1 MKTGIEELFKNSLQ
15 HQEEAYDP
23 TSWASMQARLDKAMP
38 TTPPKS
44 GFSGKTY
51 GLGAA
56 SIAAIVLSA
65 WYFTKENEVEQHANA
80 KTVKNAIV
88 SETSSNET
96 AKNTKNLITSPETT
110 STDATIG
117 QTDQNQSAQTSSKQ
131 TIELPITNTV
141 QSILPISFTS
151 INNTYVKPNPLSTV
165 TEPKF
170 GHNVFLS
177 TTSVCENTELTL
189 KNDVNEAILVKVEGK
204 TIQVSKLSSIA
215 MKLTK
220 AGNQEIEIVGKNGV
234 MLDNISVL
242 VKTAPTPDVNFGE
255 FEYQNGLPTIEAK
268 ITNSDEFASSK
279 WYFGKHEVSD
289 DSKASIHPYKKGQH
303 PVFINVTGQNGCNMI
318 SEMSIQVEN
327 DYNLLANTGITLS
340 SSDPL
345 VSSFMPRALLLR
357 NAGFTLQILDI
368 RTRQVVYETSDINSP
383 WNGTNS
389 STGQMAVAGTY
400 VWTVSLQHPEPNE
413 QAQYRGELVVQ

>member
-38 TTPPKS
+38 TTPSKS
-44 GFSGKTY
+44 GFSGKTF

-56 SIAAIVLSA
+56 SIAAVVLSA

-80 KTVKNAIV
+80 KTVKNEIV
-88 SETSSNET
+88 SETSSNKTE
-96 AKNTKNLITSPETT
+96 KNTKNATASPEKT
-110 STDATIG
+110 STCVTIS
-117 QTDQNQSAQTSSKQ
+117 QTDQSQNAQTISKH
-131 TIELPITNTV
+131 TNELPITNNV
-141 QSILPISFTS
+141 QSILPISFAS
-151 INNTYVKPNPLSTV
+151 ISSEYIKPNQLSSV

-189 KNDVNEAILVKVEGK
+189 KNDVNEAILIKVEGK
-204 TIQVSKLSSIA
+204 IIQVSKLSSIA

-220 AGNQEIEIVGKNGV
+220 TGIQEVEIVGKNGAT
-234 MLDNISVL
+234 LDNISVL
-242 VKTAPTPDVNFGE
+242 IKNVPTPDVNLGE

-268 ITNSDEFASSK
+268 ITNSDEFSASK
-279 WYFGKHEVSD
+279 WHFGKYEISN
-289 DSKASIHPYKKGQH
+289 DSKASIHPYKKGQYS
-303 PVFINVTGQNGCNMI
+303 VFINTTGQNGCNLI
-318 SEMSIQVEN
+318 SELSIQVEN

-357 NAGFTLQILDI
+357 NTGFTLQILDI
-368 RTRQVVYETSDINSP
+368 RTRQVVYETSDINAP

-389 STGQMAVAGTY
+389 STGQMAVVGTY
-400 VWTVSLQHPEPNE
+400 VWTVSLQRPELNE